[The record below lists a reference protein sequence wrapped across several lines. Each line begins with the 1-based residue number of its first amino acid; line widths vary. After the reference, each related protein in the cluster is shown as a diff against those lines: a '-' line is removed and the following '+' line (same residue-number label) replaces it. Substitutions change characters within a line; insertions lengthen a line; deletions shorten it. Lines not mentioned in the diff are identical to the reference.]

1 MAYCAYFWR
10 YSHFLSLTPHIMKFE
25 KIWIWL
31 IIDLKDWIS
40 KIEDGPDVI
49 EITKTINAAKE
60 RVIIICN
67 NA

>member
-1 MAYCAYFWR
+1 
-10 YSHFLSLTPHIMKFE
+10 MKFE